1 MRTGTAWSLVVV
13 GLVMAGFSS
22 HSSSSAAALA
32 RTGLV
37 VGISFRW
44 LVVVGHVCQTR
55 SLEEDA
61 TPLST
66 GAGDGNV
73 NVTAVENREHCVGI
87 PAGGNSG
94 SNPGLGGALRPTSQ
108 SCKNL
113 RHPAPLRQGGLPPF
127 PPLLFYYTSTSAQT
141 HRARTSAYTRDNP
154 AIYSLVLSCWPR
166 EVRRSA
172 RGKRCCAV
180 SLVAVPIKQTR
191 QVHRRRSTPSCSP
204 RALHSCTPCS
214 VHSTARTPGCSAQLL
229 PGKSLRRSC
238 CRSPRFERCP
248 L

>member
-1 MRTGTAWSLVVV
+1 MVHARIGRCVLRLRTGTAWSRVVV

-127 PPLLFYYTSTSAQT
+127 PPLLFYYTCDFCPDPSRSDLGIHEGQS
-141 HRARTSAYTRDNP
+141 RY
-154 AIYSLVLSCWPR
+154 IQFSLVVLAER
-166 EVRRSA
+166 GEALGA
-172 RGKRCCAV
+172 RGEMLCCLIGGCTNQADQTGAPPPIDTVMLAARLAFMHAVQLPQRCSHAW
-180 SLVAVPIKQTR
+180 L
-191 QVHRRRSTPSCSP
+191 
-204 RALHSCTPCS
+204 
-214 VHSTARTPGCSAQLL
+214 
-229 PGKSLRRSC
+229 
-238 CRSPRFERCP
+238 
-248 L
+248 